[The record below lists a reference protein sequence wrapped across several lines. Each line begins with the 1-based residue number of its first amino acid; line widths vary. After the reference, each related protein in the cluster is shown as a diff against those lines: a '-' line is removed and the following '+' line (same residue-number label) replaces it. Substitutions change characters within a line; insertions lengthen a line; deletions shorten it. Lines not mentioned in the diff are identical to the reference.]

1 MSSRRP
7 YHIRLNPEAMA
18 PSNSWLQ
25 LLYKRPVYR
34 FLAICGV
41 FFVVVTLFFRPFGPS
56 RPIRHHQPYQFQS
69 GNRPP
74 QYSPP
79 RPYNRPYPPPPRPP
93 VDVDTSNPWEARAQK
108 VREAFKYA
116 WDGYQEHAAGWD
128 ELTPVD
134 GGKVNNFNGW
144 GVTLYD
150 ALDTLWLMDLR
161 DEFRDALGFV
171 ARADFKL
178 VEGKYAPF
186 FETVIRYLGGLLS
199 AYALTGEPVLLSR
212 ADDLGRM
219 LLPAFNTT
227 SGLPKYAVN
236 TVTGKTRV
244 GWTSNV
250 LWAEALSN
258 QLEYKFLAHLTGR
271 TEYFVKTENIMK
283 LMYKANFESG
293 LFPTQWNVENG
304 TPNSAHYSVGAYA
317 DSAHE
322 YLLKQ
327 YLLTARSEP
336 QALELYLGS
345 VNGVINN
352 LLYITPNRHLLYVTD
367 TESGITTHKLEHLSC
382 FFPGL
387 LALGLLTLSPAD
399 SSSYTPDQKQLHQW
413 AAEGL
418 AETCWLMY
426 HDQKSGLGPDEVR
439 MEDYS
444 DYMRAQGNNYR
455 NNPGHGTNVGPAAEL
470 EKEGLWIN
478 QLQKWKKGGKEG
490 GVPPGVP
497 APGQG
502 FEREEE
508 SQKRDYRSMKGE
520 YLLRPETIESF
531 FYMWK
536 LTGKPKWR
544 ERGWSIFEAIEKH
557 TRTKYGYASV
567 SNIDSSNPSHK
578 NEMPSFFLAETLK
591 YLYLLFK
598 EDDVVSLNDWV
609 FNTEAHPLPV
619 FDWSPWEKKEYNI
632 TI

>member
-1 MSSRRP
+1 MPTRRP
-7 YHIRLNPEAMA
+7 HHIRLNPEAMA
-18 PSNSWLQ
+18 PPSSWLQ

-34 FLAICGV
+34 FLSICGV
-41 FFVVVTLFFRPFGPS
+41 FFFVVTFFFYPFGPS
-56 RPIRHHQPYQFQS
+56 PPRYHQPHLFES
-69 GNRPP
+69 GNRPQ
-74 QYSPP
+74 QYLPS
-79 RPYNRPYPPPPRPP
+79 RPFRPYPPPPRPAP
-93 VDVDTSNPWEARAQK
+93 HVDASNPWEARAQR
-108 VREAFKYA
+108 VREAFKHA
-116 WDGYQEHAAGWD
+116 WGGYIERAAGWD
-128 ELTPVD
+128 ELTPID

-144 GVTLYD
+144 GVTLFD

-161 DEFRDALGFV
+161 DEFRDALEFV
-171 ARADFKL
+171 AKADFKL
-178 VEGKYAPF
+178 TEREYAPF

-199 AYALTGEPVLLSR
+199 AYALSGEPVLLSR

-227 SGLPKYAVN
+227 SGFPRYAVN
-236 TVTGKTRV
+236 TVTGNTRV

-283 LMYKANFESG
+283 AMYQADLKEDG
-293 LFPTQWNVENG
+293 LFPTQWNIETG
-304 TPNSAHYSVGAYA
+304 SPIGAHYSVGAFA

-336 QALELYLGS
+336 QILELYLNS
-345 VNGVINN
+345 TNGVINN

-367 TESGITTHKLEHLSC
+367 KQSGITTHKFEHLSC

-387 LALGLLTLSPAD
+387 LALGLITISP
-399 SSSYTPDQKQLHQW
+399 SESPLFTPEQKQLHQW

-426 HDQKSGLGPDEVR
+426 HDEESGLGPDEAR
-439 MEDYS
+439 MEDY
-444 DYMRAQGNNYR
+444 GNYLKNKGSNYR
-455 NNPGHGTNVGPAAEL
+455 NDPGHGTNSGSFTEM
-470 EKEGLWIN
+470 EKEGLWVN
-478 QLQKWKKGGKEG
+478 QISEWEKDGKKG

-497 APGQG
+497 APGHS
-502 FEREEE
+502 FERVEA
-508 SQKRDYRSMKGE
+508 SKDRDYRSMRRE

-536 LTGKPKWR
+536 LTGDSKWR
-544 ERGWSIFEAIEKH
+544 ERGWSVFESIEKH
-557 TRTKYGYASV
+557 AKTEYGYASV
-567 SNIDSSNPSHK
+567 SGVDGPSLYHK

-591 YLYLLFK
+591 YLYLLFR
-598 EDDVVSLNDWV
+598 EDDVVPLHDWV

-619 FDWSPWEKKEYNI
+619 FDWSAWEKKEYDI
-632 TI
+632 QV